1 MFTKLGVIFNPSK
14 EQTLKIA
21 QSFQDCPGNF
31 MNDFRF
37 YFNLGWEHIMS
48 WKALDH
54 LLFITA
60 LAIIYLL
67 KDWKQVLI
75 LVTAFTI
82 GHSLTLVL
90 SVLNIIRFHSNWVE
104 FLIPCTIVVTAI
116 SNLFQKKFTPK
127 SIRVNYFLALFFGLI
142 HGMGFANAIR
152 FMLAKDQSLGWGLF
166 GFNVGLEAGQ
176 IVVVTIILLLA
187 WAILTLFKI
196 NRREWVIFFSAG
208 IFSLALKMALE
219 RIPW

>member
-1 MFTKLGVIFNPSK
+1 
-14 EQTLKIA
+14 
-21 QSFQDCPGNF
+21 
-31 MNDFRF
+31 MNW
-37 YFNLGWEHIMS
+37 N
-48 WKALDH
+48 ALDH

-60 LAIIYLL
+60 LATIYLL

-82 GHSLTLVL
+82 GHSLTLAL
-90 SVLNIIRFHSNWVE
+90 SVLDIIRFSSRWVE
-104 FLIPCTIVVTAI
+104 FLIPCTIIITAI

-127 SIRVNYFLALFFGLI
+127 SIRINYFLALFFGLI

-176 IVVVTIILLLA
+176 IIVVTIVLLLA
-187 WAILTLFKI
+187 WAIVTFFRV
-196 NRREWVIFFSAG
+196 NRRDWVLFISAG

>member
-1 MFTKLGVIFNPSK
+1 MS
-14 EQTLKIA
+14 
-21 QSFQDCPGNF
+21 
-31 MNDFRF
+31 DFRF
-37 YFNLGWEHIMS
+37 YFGMGWEHIMS

-60 LAIIYLL
+60 LATIYML

-82 GHSLTLVL
+82 GHSLTLAL
-90 SVLNIIRFHSNWVE
+90 SVLDIIRFSSRWVE

-127 SIRVNYFLALFFGLI
+127 SIRINYFLALFFGLI

-176 IVVVTIILLLA
+176 IIVVTIVLLLA
-187 WAILTLFKI
+187 WTIVTLFKI
-196 NRREWVIFFSAG
+196 NRRDWVLFFSAG
-208 IFSLALKMALE
+208 IFSLALQMALE